1 MNSAAVPIA
10 AVSAKM
16 NPRKIH
22 QLRAAP
28 NQLTL
33 LRLCIIPFIVLS
45 IFDQYYRTA
54 FALFIFAGVTDGL
67 DGLLARLLQQRTVLG
82 QYLDPVADKLLLSTL
97 FLVLHHEGFISRRV
111 TVLVFGRDL
120 GIIMV
125 AAILYASIG
134 MKDFRPS
141 LFGKANTLAQI
152 VALLTVILSRFY
164 APPLVLLVRHWSLMA
179 TVIFTVVSGFHYSW
193 LITRRLSAS
202 TASAID

>member
-1 MNSAAVPIA
+1 MNLREIA
-10 AVSAKM
+10 
-16 NPRKIH
+16 

-33 LRLCIIPFIVLS
+33 LRLCVIPFIVLA
-45 IFDQYYRTA
+45 IFDQHYRTA
-54 FALFIFAGVTDGL
+54 FALFIFAGITDGL
-67 DGLLARLLQQRTVLG
+67 DGLLARWLQQRTVLG
-82 QYLDPVADKLLLSTL
+82 GYLDPVADKLLLSTL

-125 AAILYASIG
+125 AAILYASVG

-152 VALLTVILSRFY
+152 TAILTVLLSLFY
-164 APPLVLLVRHWSLMA
+164 PAPLVILVRYWSLVA
-179 TVIFTVVSGFHYSW
+179 TVVFTVVSGFHYAW
-193 LITRRLSAS
+193 EITRRLSAPAPA
-202 TASAID
+202 TGN